1 MLHVNL
7 TFVVFLFFCT
17 NCTCSICKFTRC
29 WCIARANRAENKRH
43 CKSWVYK
50 KHHPNRNLKNIRVF
64 SILANYLFNQGI
76 YGKSCSMFHLFKKKA
91 LSQILAFHP
100 YSMIVSCLFCS
111 SFAFSMLLCN
121 FPSLKLWI
129 CLLDQSWGQDAWII
143 VQILFFAVIGV
154 ERNLRCI
161 KTR

>member
-43 CKSWVYK
+43 CKSLVYK

-111 SFAFSMLLCN
+111 SEVWCLQ
-121 FPSLKLWI
+121 KLRN
-129 CLLDQSWGQDAWII
+129 QWII
-143 VQILFFAVIGV
+143 TGLAKVINFLGAYLGFYQIII
-154 ERNLRCI
+154 N
-161 KTR
+161 K

>member
-43 CKSWVYK
+43 CKSLAYK

-76 YGKSCSMFHLFKKKA
+76 YGNSCSMFHLFKKKA
-91 LSQILAFHP
+91 LSQILAFHL

-111 SFAFSMLLCN
+111 SEVWCLQ
-121 FPSLKLWI
+121 KLRN
-129 CLLDQSWGQDAWII
+129 QWII
-143 VQILFFAVIGV
+143 TGLAKVINFLGAYLGFYQIII
-154 ERNLRCI
+154 N
-161 KTR
+161 K